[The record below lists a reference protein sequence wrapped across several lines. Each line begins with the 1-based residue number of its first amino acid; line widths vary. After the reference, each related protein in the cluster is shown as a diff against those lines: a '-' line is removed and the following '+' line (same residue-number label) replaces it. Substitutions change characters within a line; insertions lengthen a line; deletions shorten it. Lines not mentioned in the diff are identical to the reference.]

1 MVNIMEDVWIVLLPG
16 IVVFL
21 LIIGLSYIIEGKV
34 NWIVAIGTTIGFSIA
49 YFLLKNR

>member
-1 MVNIMEDVWIVLLPG
+1 MKEIQNVLLLG

-21 LIIGLSYIIEGKV
+21 ASSGISYLIEGKV

-49 YFLLKNR
+49 YFIHKNR

>member
-1 MVNIMEDVWIVLLPG
+1 MKEIQNVLLLG

-21 LIIGLSYIIEGKV
+21 VSSGISYLIEGKV

-49 YFLLKNR
+49 YFILKNR

>member
-1 MVNIMEDVWIVLLPG
+1 MKEIQNVLLLG

-21 LIIGLSYIIEGKV
+21 LISGLSYLIEGQV

-49 YFLLKNR
+49 YFILKNR